1 MRSVILIIVCL
12 LASTAQ
18 AQNCRTYYQPQI
30 VEQVIVERPT
40 KFFDK
45 LLQGFMQD
53 VNKLERKVE
62 QAIIA
67 SNDALLALGPITDFL
82 RDLRDAQDLATAD
95 RLRVLDFLRQAS
107 SERRSL
113 IEAFNEAKRERD
125 SMLAEIRGL
134 GDLRQSLRNSI
145 LENREAR
152 AELRLSMRENLNSTN
167 ELIRQWT
174 PFKNLADRM
183 NAWLNSVFI
192 SLLWVIGILVL
203 AMLIASIIA
212 AMLAKAWAWLKQ
224 LPFKFIDSI
233 VKT

>member
-18 AQNCRTYYQPQI
+18 AQSCRTHYGPQV

-40 KFFDK
+40 KFFDN
-45 LLQGFMQD
+45 LLKGFIRD
-53 VNKLERKVE
+53 ISDLEAKVE
-62 QAIIA
+62 RAIIS
-67 SNDALLALGPITDFL
+67 SNDAFLALGPITDFL
-82 RDLRDAQDLATAD
+82 RDLRSAQDLATAD
-95 RLRVLDFLRQAS
+95 RIKVLDFLRQAS

-113 IEAFNEAKRERD
+113 IEAFNEARRERD

-145 LENREAR
+145 QENREAR
-152 AELRLSMRENLNSTN
+152 AELRLSMKENLGRTN

-203 AMLIASIIA
+203 AMLIASIVA
-212 AMLAKAWAWLKQ
+212 AILAKAWSWLKQ